1 MATKQT
7 KKSNPNQQKEMNPWI
22 PIIIGYAIL
31 IIISITFISICKEQS
46 FLQDDTYITMRYVKN
61 FLNGDGLVFNIGEK
75 VEGYTCFL
83 WVILLSFLSKV
94 FGMNL
99 ETGVQTTSLFFG
111 VTSLFAT
118 FHLAKEFFKRQTSAF
133 GSSMLKNPL
142 ILGVVS
148 TFPAIIL
155 SMNNSYHFWAV
166 SGMETALFVTLV
178 TTTFW
183 LFIKK
188 DSKIPYSWQISALLT
203 SLTRPEG
210 MYVFAI
216 LFAYKSIEMFF
227 ENDKNI
233 SSTIKSIF
241 QKENIIGTA
250 VYLVPLLM
258 YIAFRF
264 SYYGYPFPNTY
275 YAKTG
280 FSMEYLIAGWDYF
293 RGFQMSY
300 MYYGFASILGLIPL
314 LRMNK
319 SANNES
325 FRTAA
330 LLVAFVVLYS
340 LYIIYIGG
348 DVLAMYRF
356 FLPILPI
363 SFTLLIGSFLEL
375 GEKLREKSIS
385 IAIPAAVALCLAA
398 TITMSYA
405 NYHEARP
412 EYERKV
418 SLEKGLVEKMKLTG
432 LWLKSKQV
440 ELGRPLVLA
449 ATTIGALSYFSEVVV
464 VDMIGLTD
472 AEIAHN
478 PKIIPEVSQY
488 SRTGWKERNYNVEYV
503 MSRKPDFIYFSTGL
517 KPSAYA
523 ERALFTSEEFRR
535 RYFGYY
541 FQISSLNFGD
551 ALYKRKSDME
561 LAMMMPSKPKNP
573 NYTPAFVHDY
583 NNAFNAS
590 RGPDEATLLGA
601 LEHVDKVIKRGP
613 SDFAGIYHLQA
624 EIYGKLKQT
633 EKAVD
638 ANKKALLL
646 NPHEVMARYALFQH
660 YMAVKDTANAQFEID
675 YIQRMDP
682 DLFK

>member
-7 KKSNPNQQKEMNPWI
+7 KKLKPSQQKTVNPWI
-22 PIIIGYAIL
+22 PILIGYVIVS
-31 IIISITFISICKEQS
+31 IISIYFYSICKEQS

-83 WVILLSFLSKV
+83 WVIILAGMSKF

-99 ETGVQTTSLFFG
+99 ETGVQTMSLLFG

-118 FHLAKEFFKRQTSAF
+118 FHLSKEFLQRQCSAF
-133 GSSMLKNPL
+133 GTSLLKNPL
-142 ILGVVS
+142 VLGVLS
-148 TFPAIIL
+148 TFPAMIL
-155 SMNNSYHFWAV
+155 AMNNSYHFWAV
-166 SGMETALFVTLV
+166 SGMETSLFVTLV
-178 TTTFW
+178 VTTFW
-183 LFIKK
+183 LFIRKEPLF
-188 DSKIPYSWQISALLT
+188 PYSWQVMALLT

-216 LFAYKSIEMFF
+216 LVAYSFIDSFFTSEKNIGKTISTFF
-227 ENDKNI
+227 E
-233 SSTIKSIF
+233 KSNLLGI
-241 QKENIIGTA
+241 A
-250 VYLVPLLM
+250 VYVVPMLL

-280 FSMEYLIAGWDYF
+280 FSMEYLLAGWDYF

-300 MYYGFASILGLIPL
+300 MFYGVASILGIIPL
-314 LRMNK
+314 FRRN
-319 SANNES
+319 SEANNES
-325 FRTAA
+325 IRSSSLF
-330 LLVAFVVLYS
+330 VAFIVLYS
-340 LYIIYIGG
+340 AYIVYVGG

-356 FLPILPI
+356 FLPVLPF
-363 SFTLLIGSFLEL
+363 SLVLLIASLLEIGEFL
-375 GEKLREKSIS
+375 RTKSVS
-385 IAIPAAVALCLAA
+385 VAIPAALVFCVVVTAFMAH
-398 TITMSYA
+398 S
-405 NYHEARP
+405 NYHEARA

-432 LWLKSKQV
+432 MWLKSKQA
-440 ELGRPLVLA
+440 ELGRPLILA

-478 PKIIPEVSQY
+478 PKIIPEVSQFN
-488 SRTGWKERNYNVEYV
+488 RTGWKERNYNVDYV
-503 MSRKPDFIYFSTGL
+503 LSRKPDFVYFSTGL

-535 RYFGYY
+535 RYYGYY
-541 FQISSLNFGD
+541 FQVSSLNFGD
-551 ALYKRKSDME
+551 ALYKRKSDIE
-561 LAMMMPSKPKNP
+561 LAMMMPSKSKNP

-590 RGPDEATLLGA
+590 RGPDEQTLLGA

-613 SDFAGIYHLQA
+613 TDFAGIYYLQA
-624 EIYGKLKQT
+624 EIFTKLKQID
-633 EKAVD
+633 KAVA
-638 ANKKALLL
+638 ANKKAIEL
-646 NPHEVMARYALFQH
+646 NPHEVMSRYALFQY
-660 YMAVKDTANAQFEID
+660 YMSIKDTANAQSEID
-675 YIQRMDP
+675 YIQRFDP